1 MASSMSQQYLQIQIQ
16 DDLKYDIR
24 IENADLDRYAIFSLV
39 LKAVFSEV
47 CTAASFTE
55 KMIEA
60 IF

>member
-1 MASSMSQQYLQIQIQ
+1 MASELSQQYLQIQIQ

-24 IENADLDRYAIFSLV
+24 IENADLDRYFHFSLV

-47 CTAASFTE
+47 CTVASFTE
-55 KMIEA
+55 RMIEA